1 GMNHRP
7 KKTTLAGRPAW
18 KGFRKTAY
26 SLAYRKIW
34 QLPITTHLGE
44 QTTVGKVFE
53 SLREAEPLEIESPIV
68 TLRVKTSTGEIHYNG
83 LDFNLYVLY
92 VLLKLRKD
100 PGPLSAAFFF
110 YDSQVSRDQ
119 PLRIYNFFVVS
130 NNAIVQENLGF
141 RDYPESG
148 FDPSVFSLRSD
159 DEPWREAW
167 VRSWYRKFYRETQIG
182 QLTALRPN
190 SPALYYFRRIRW
202 LDAVFF
208 VVFLIVWVLSVSFL
222 FRYLPR

>member
-1 GMNHRP
+1 MNYRP
-7 KKTTLAGRPAW
+7 KKTTLAGRRW

-26 SLAYRKIW
+26 SLAYGKVS

-53 SLREAEPLEIESPIV
+53 SLREAERVEIESPIV
-68 TLRVKTSTGEIHYNG
+68 TLTIKTSAGEIQYKG
-83 LDFNLYVLY
+83 LHFNLYVLY
-92 VLLKLRKD
+92 VLLRLRKD

-110 YDSQVSRDQ
+110 YDSQTSRDE

-130 NNAIVQENLGF
+130 NNTFVQESLGF

-148 FDPSVFSLRSD
+148 FDPSVFLLHSD
-159 DEPWREAW
+159 YEPSREAW
-167 VRSWYRKFYRETQIG
+167 VRSWYRKFYTETQTG
-182 QLTALRPN
+182 QSTALRPD
-190 SPALYYFRRIRW
+190 SPALYYSTQIRW

-222 FRYLPR
+222 FRHLPW